1 MFFRKR
7 TDLLSPYVNY
17 ANWSSLSEHRHTKK
31 SPCAT
36 TLSIE
41 LTVGKLVFYFCRE
54 ITDMNR
60 LPLDYSSA
68 HNIASARHNW
78 IFHSAWRNSPIM
90 GYKPN
95 QVTIKAA
102 DNSIVCLTQP
112 CSTLRNYIQNWL
124 HVSRRAGN
132 DAQDLTRGG
141 LLLQRFGK
149 VTVAYLQLLE

>member
-1 MFFRKR
+1 M
-7 TDLLSPYVNY
+7 
-17 ANWSSLSEHRHTKK
+17 
-31 SPCAT
+31 
-36 TLSIE
+36 E
-41 LTVGKLVFYFCRE
+41 LTVGKLVCYFQK
-54 ITDMNR
+54 ITDMNS
-60 LPLDYSSA
+60 LPLDYSSP
-68 HNIASARHNW
+68 HNIGSAKSWSIHTTR
-78 IFHSAWRNSPIM
+78 RNLPIM

-95 QVTIKAA
+95 HVTIKPA

-141 LLLQRFGK
+141 LLLQCFGK